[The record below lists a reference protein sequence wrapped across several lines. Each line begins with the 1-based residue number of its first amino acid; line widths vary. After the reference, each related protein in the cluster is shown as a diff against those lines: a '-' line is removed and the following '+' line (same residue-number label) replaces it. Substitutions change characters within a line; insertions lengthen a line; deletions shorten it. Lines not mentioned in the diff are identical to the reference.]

1 MHDNID
7 RKKEKIEEILGDIS
21 SLSSLVLLINL
32 SIDLAKKDGMLEGLY
47 MTVVKGLWN
56 ESEDKDA

>member
-1 MHDNID
+1 MDDDID

-21 SLSSLVLLINL
+21 SLSSLVLLVNL